1 MANKLKNLRINKVD
15 FVDAGA
21 NQRAHIRLF
30 KRAPEGSEKV
40 ETNKFFN
47 LLTAIAKK
55 LGIADEDDGSLDTEP
70 KDAVKKSENTNIPTD
85 NNEPQKNEEEM
96 DMRIDKSKMSPGERA
111 FLEEI
116 EKKYSVDGNGA
127 VAQPVV
133 EPTAP
138 EPIVEPNDAVTKNA
152 PKDNIVAQIPELQE
166 LLDGIHKRLEQQED
180 AEMTAVAKKYELLGK
195 KPEDL
200 VPILKRVKK
209 SNTEAYEGLIAV
221 LDQSLDIAKRSNLFG
236 EVGSNANAGSTDS
249 AKRIAKHVSE
259 IRKSRPEL
267 SEAEAL
273 DMVFQAN
280 PDLIA
285 EYDV

>member
-21 NQRAHIRLF
+21 NQRAHIKLF
-30 KRAPEGSEKV
+30 KRAPEGSESV

-55 LGIADEDDGSLDTEP
+55 LGIADEGDESANSNQKPLEKNLPNQDTP
-70 KDAVKKSENTNIPTD
+70 TND
-85 NNEPQKNEEEM
+85 NETQKNEEEM

-116 EKKYSVDGNGA
+116 EKRYG
-127 VAQPVV
+127 VV
-133 EPTAP
+133 EDNKTAESVAESHKVVEKTAP
-138 EPIVEPNDAVTKNA
+138 KKNS
-152 PKDNIVAQIPELQE
+152 IAQIPELQE

-180 AEMTAVAKKYELLGK
+180 TEMTAVAKKYELLGK
-195 KPEDL
+195 KSEEL
-200 VPILKRVKK
+200 APILKRVKK
-209 SNTEAYEGLIAV
+209 SNAEAYEGLIAV
-221 LDQSLDIAKRSNLFG
+221 LDQSLDIAKRSNLFN
-236 EVGSNANAGSTDS
+236 EVGSNANAGSSDS
-249 AKRIAKHVSE
+249 AKRIAKCVSE
-259 IRKSRPEL
+259 IRKNRPEL